1 MKEIIDTF
9 KHVFL
14 QNYATFSGRA
24 RRSEYW
30 LFSLALYLISLL
42 ILVPAMLVAIAWI
55 ASSYKGS
62 SLEESIILFVVI
74 FLIVFVLLLATLIP
88 SLAVGVRRLH
98 DTNRSGWWFLLSLI
112 PLGGVVIYVFLMQ
125 DSDEGFND
133 YGADPKEEERNYY
146 RNLTQPTANYKDETP
161 NAYTQNRLL

>member
-30 LFSLALYLISLL
+30 LFSLALDLVSLF
-42 ILVPAMLVAIAWI
+42 IFVPVVFVFVALI
-55 ASSYKGS
+55 ASTLNSS
-62 SLEESIILFVVI
+62 SLDGTIVM
-74 FLIVFVLLLATLIP
+74 FLIVFLIMLIFFFAIIIP

-98 DTNRSGWWFLLSLI
+98 DTNRSGWWLLLSLI
-112 PLGGVVIYVFLMQ
+112 PLGGVVVTIFMML
-125 DSDEGFND
+125 DGDEGFND

-146 RNLTQPTANYKDETP
+146 RNLTQPTSDFKDETP
-161 NAYTQNRLL
+161 NVYTQNRLL